1 MFWDA
6 YSGDSG
12 WEAVFFPWYMFSHYT
27 KDFKDD
33 DERQEFQ
40 AILGTDDRYGGEEE
54 AKLLGVSCEFDI
66 GAEDPLR
73 FEVTL
78 ENLNWRRQCIRTQ
91 CQNDLNKFHQEFP
104 STARE
109 AFVSTG
115 RGVFPRE
122 QLNEMVL
129 DAEKMSR
136 EVPSEGFHI
145 PIQAYK
151 EGRTKE
157 KYIIEAQDDGEL
169 QVWQRPNKQRDYRIG
184 LM

>member
-1 MFWDA
+1 MR
-6 YSGDSG
+6 
-12 WEAVFFPWYMFSHYT
+12 
-27 KDFKDD
+27 
-33 DERQEFQ
+33 RQEFQ

-115 RGVFPRE
+115 RGY
-122 QLNEMVL
+122 
-129 DAEKMSR
+129 SR
-136 EVPSEGFHI
+136 GSS
-145 PIQAYK
+145 
-151 EGRTKE
+151 
-157 KYIIEAQDDGEL
+157 
-169 QVWQRPNKQRDYRIG
+169 
-184 LM
+184 